1 MLRASL
7 RFLETNQES
16 RDEDGRDAGKQMK
29 MSALSRARWRGKPG
43 GLAEMRRWGHAR
55 LCEADD
61 VACLV
66 EGGRDLG
73 GHHRELAVFAERRS
87 GAAHG

>member
-1 MLRASL
+1 MLMLRASL

-16 RDEDGRDAGKQMK
+16 RDEDGCAASERV
-29 MSALSRARWRGKPG
+29 MSAFSRAGWIWQPG

-73 GHHRELAVFAERRS
+73 GHHCELAVFS
-87 GAAHG
+87 D